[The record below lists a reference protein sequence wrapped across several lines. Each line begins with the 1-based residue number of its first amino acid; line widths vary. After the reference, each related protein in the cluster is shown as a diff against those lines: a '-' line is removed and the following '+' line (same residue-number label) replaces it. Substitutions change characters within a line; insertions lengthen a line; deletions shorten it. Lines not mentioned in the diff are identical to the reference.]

1 MHHPA
6 FLLKVVVFYKFCGV
20 KMKSFICRRN
30 FIMSMEKSWFQRKE
44 KGKEK
49 SIDVLKDVEAVQEG
63 LRETPLDL
71 KPLLKELEQL
81 AELEK
86 EYRVAKAGVL
96 HVNLEAQAEILDK
109 ILQRYE
115 YFQND
120 VDINGLRV
128 KEIAREW
135 LRRADKSGLKDV
147 VKKKQQDMRWK
158 MEW

>member
-1 MHHPA
+1 
-6 FLLKVVVFYKFCGV
+6 
-20 KMKSFICRRN
+20 
-30 FIMSMEKSWFQRKE
+30 MEKSWFQRKE